1 MAFPRIRPFSY
12 RSADVYFY
20 RFSLIFYLLLALPMV
35 PFIIVYLR
43 MQKGEV
49 TPILGEELNTVVTI
63 ILAVMAFGNVVL
75 GMKLYRREMLHLN
88 KEGTLRE
95 KLDLFFHAS
104 IVQFSCLEAA
114 AIIAVAG
121 LFLTR
126 TVFFVLLFLGMV
138 IILAQVRPDLRRM
151 SRELRLSKEEEEV
164 VYQKKEIGK

>member
-1 MAFPRIRPFSY
+1 MAFPRIKPFSY
-12 RSADVYFY
+12 RSAEVYFF

-43 MQKGEV
+43 MQDGEV
-49 TPILGEELNTVVTI
+49 TPVLGEEVNTLVT
-63 ILAVMAFGNVVL
+63 LVLGVLAFGNVVM
-75 GMKLYRREMLHLN
+75 GMRLYRREMLQLK
-88 KEGTLRE
+88 KEDTLRE

-126 TVFFVLLFLGMV
+126 TIFFVLLFLGMV

-151 SRELRLSKEEEEV
+151 CRELRLSKDEEEV
-164 VYQKKEIGK
+164 VYQKKEIGH